1 MCIECA
7 ERQVKGQ
14 DIRERR
20 SWRWPH
26 TRNVYCLY
34 NVSLCSLT
42 GHLCNSKK
50 KKKRKSVLKSQLFFI
65 MFDYPIAWH
74 ASEASETRL
83 EVWSSSLRLLHDS
96 RGSKNQPCQFSLL
109 GIRCCARSG
118 FPCLAALHHPWSLLT
133 LIDSL
138 KSTMLVLLRRR
149 QRERQEEGNKGR
161 VQKCWKCKSLR
172 TLFLNWL
179 CENAAELFI
188 SSSNF
193 ITLIQL
199 EQQTLYHCLR
209 LPSRWI
215 PLST

>member
-1 MCIECA
+1 M
-7 ERQVKGQ
+7 
-14 DIRERR
+14 
-20 SWRWPH
+20 
-26 TRNVYCLY
+26 
-34 NVSLCSLT
+34 
-42 GHLCNSKK
+42 
-50 KKKRKSVLKSQLFFI
+50 LKSQLVFI
-65 MFDYPIAWH
+65 MIDYPIAWH

-96 RGSKNQPCQFSLL
+96 RGSKNQPCQFSLW

-138 KSTMLVLLRRR
+138 KSTMLVLLRR
-149 QRERQEEGNKGR
+149 QTERQEEGNKGR
-161 VQKCWKCKSLR
+161 VQKCWKCNSRR

-179 CENAAELFI
+179 SENTAKFFI

-209 LPSRWI
+209 LPSRRI